1 MNGVKEVSLLD
12 ARTHDDEPK
21 ALAMPADTALQVFER
36 IASAPGASV
45 EAIERLMALWERIEA
60 KKAEQAFN
68 AAMTEA
74 QKEMRAVAPDAFN
87 PQTKSKYATLAALD
101 ADLRPVYTKHGF
113 ALSFDTGDAPHE
125 LEVRVLCYVSHAG
138 GHAKTYK
145 IDMPADGKGAKG
157 GDAMTRTHA
166 TGSAASYGQRYLL
179 KLIFNVTVGELDDDG
194 NGAARPKPPSADP
207 EGFDTFLDVLASAA
221 MNGTKALMEQFNKGH
236 ESLRRHLTAK
246 HPTKW
251 AAYKTTAG
259 EVDKRP
265 TVVKGGQK

>member
-1 MNGVKEVSLLD
+1 VNGVKDVSLLD
-12 ARTHDDEPK
+12 VTTDEPQ
-21 ALAMPADTALQVFER
+21 ALATTTPVSALDVFER
-36 IASAPGASV
+36 LASSGGSV
-45 EAIERLMALWERIEA
+45 EAIERLMALWERLEA

-125 LEVRVLCYVSHAG
+125 QEVRVLCYVSHGG
-138 GHAKTYK
+138 GHSKTYK

-157 GDAMTRTHA
+157 GDVMTRTHA

-179 KLIFNVTVGELDDDG
+179 KLIFNVTVGDLDDDG
-194 NGAARPKPPSADP
+194 NGAAKTRPPSSDP
-207 EGFDTFLDVLASAA
+207 AGFDVFLDVLASAA
-221 MNGTKALMEQFNKGH
+221 MNGTKALMAEFNKGS
-236 ESLRRHLTAK
+236 EAIRRHLTAT

-251 AAYKTTAG
+251 AAYKTTAS
-259 EVDKRP
+259 EADKRP
-265 TVVKGGQK
+265 AVRGGAK